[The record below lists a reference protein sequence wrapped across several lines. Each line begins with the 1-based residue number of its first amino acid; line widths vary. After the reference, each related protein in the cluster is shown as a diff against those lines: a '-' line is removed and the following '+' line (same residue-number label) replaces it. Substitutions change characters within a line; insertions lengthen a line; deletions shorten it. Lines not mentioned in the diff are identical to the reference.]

1 MIPLMEGH
9 EMKLRMGKR
18 SVNGVTILDLS
29 GEIVLGEESSL
40 LRKTLRD
47 LIAGGDRKILLNLG
61 ALTYIDTS
69 GLGTLIS
76 AFGEM
81 NNQKGQLKLLSLTKR
96 VHAVMQITKL
106 LTVFDVFDSEEE
118 AINSF

>member
-1 MIPLMEGH
+1 
-9 EMKLRMGKR
+9 MKLRMGKR